1 MILGVVSCR
10 ICRGA
15 EFQLA
20 VGPEMDKASSVDYFD
35 AGRGNGE
42 GLVDVGGGTKTVECT
57 GRGAANKKLTKL
69 YCPSRKLSQDD

>member
-1 MILGVVSCR
+1 
-10 ICRGA
+10 
-15 EFQLA
+15 
-20 VGPEMDKASSVDYFD
+20 MDKASSVDYFD